1 MNSTY
6 AWRSLWRRVGR
17 EDRAAARV
25 LRPED
30 QEPRVELL
38 AHARLARRHLA
49 ELLLRRLGRPQAV
62 ERHLLLVDV
71 GEPDERLGAASRDLA
86 DQLLDQRP
94 GETASPRTSTCQP
107 G

>member
-6 AWRSLWRRVGR
+6 AWRSFWRRSAA
-17 EDRAAARV
+17 EDRAAAGV

-30 QEPRVELL
+30 QEPGVQLL
-38 AHARLARRHLA
+38 ARARLARGHRP
-49 ELLLRRLGRPQAV
+49 ELLLRRLGRPEAV

-71 GEPDERLGAASRDLA
+71 RKPNEWPGALPSDLTDE
-86 DQLLDQRP
+86 LLDQRP
-94 GETASPRTSTCQP
+94 RDGVATTITCQP